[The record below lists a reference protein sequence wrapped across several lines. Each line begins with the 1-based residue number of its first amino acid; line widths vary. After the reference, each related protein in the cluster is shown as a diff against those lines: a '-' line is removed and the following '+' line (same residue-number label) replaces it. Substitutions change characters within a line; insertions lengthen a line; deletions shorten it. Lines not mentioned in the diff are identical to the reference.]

1 MNYHRVLEFVS
12 VSFERFPPKFKKFKN
27 SLKLP
32 GVLFSISLIICTSG
46 GTFLNLSD
54 NLQLQLGDIH
64 CYNTHKLL
72 KLLRLDTNL
81 LSLKMLA
88 ISLFILTLFLDKS
101 SLSNNNTKHFR
112 HISYQLLKTNR
123 YRIFVYYGVK
133 LWFNVLKNTGKPIG
147 KGAVI
152 CLYDSILSIKEG
164 LYSIPVNYI

>member
-32 GVLFSISLIICTSG
+32 GVLFSISLII
-46 GTFLNLSD
+46 SD